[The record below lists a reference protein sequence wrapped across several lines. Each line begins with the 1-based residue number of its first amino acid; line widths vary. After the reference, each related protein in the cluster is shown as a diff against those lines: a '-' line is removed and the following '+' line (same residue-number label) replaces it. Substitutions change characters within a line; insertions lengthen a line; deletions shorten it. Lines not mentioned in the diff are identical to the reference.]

1 MPGVDPHIEELGAW
15 VSLGVRQSV
24 PRTQLHEVFEPTYE
38 AVAAAAARAGAE
50 VVGPA
55 YAEYFGMPTDTV
67 DVEIGFGVDREV
79 EVGGMVA
86 AQRPAVR
93 AVVGTHVGPYDKLE
107 ESYAELMPW
116 LEMEGVELGESM
128 LELYESPPE
137 TDPASTVTRLV
148 FPLP

>member
-24 PRTQLHEVFEPTYE
+24 PRTRLHDLFGPTYE
-38 AVAAAAARAGAE
+38 TVATAATRAGAQ

-67 DVEIGFGVDREV
+67 DVEIGFGVDRAVEV
-79 EVGGMVA
+79 EGMVVA
-86 AQRPAVR
+86 RRPAVR

-107 ESYAELMPW
+107 ESYAELLPW
-116 LEMEGVELGESM
+116 LELEGVELGESM
-128 LELYESPPE
+128 LEFYASPPG

-148 FPLP
+148 FPLS